1 MLAFDVDPGQRPLR
15 LLCIGAHSD
24 DLEIG
29 CGGTLI
35 DWLARYREV
44 DVTWV
49 VLGATP
55 ARAAEARRS
64 AASILRRASRKLIV
78 MHSVRDGHF
87 PGHFNDLKEV
97 FAGLGST
104 LAPDVVFAHTLD
116 DRHQDHR
123 LVAELTWQTFRD
135 HLILEYEIPK
145 YEGDLGRPN
154 FYVPLSA
161 ATGRRKL
168 DHLMRHFPSQ
178 HAKGWY
184 RSGTFSAMLQ
194 LRGLEC
200 RAPDGF
206 AEAFLARK
214 LVCGARGARPRSP
227 TTKQDRE

>member
-1 MLAFDVDPGQRPLR
+1 M
-15 LLCIGAHSD
+15 
-24 DLEIG
+24 
-29 CGGTLI
+29 
-35 DWLARYREV
+35 
-44 DVTWV
+44 
-49 VLGATP
+49 
-55 ARAAEARRS
+55 
-64 AASILRRASRKLIV
+64 RASRKLIV

-104 LAPDVVFAHTLD
+104 LAPDVVFTHTLE

-161 ATGRRKL
+161 ATGRRKI
-168 DHLMRHFPSQ
+168 DHLMRYFPSQ
-178 HAKGWY
+178 HAKDWY
-184 RSGTFSAMLQ
+184 RSGTFSATLQ

-206 AEAFLARK
+206 AEAYVARK
-214 LVCGARGARPRSP
+214 LVCGTLNRHRQRPI
-227 TTKQDRE
+227 KAE